1 MKKRKWKLLITVML
15 IFVLSAQ
22 PVLAANG
29 ARLLLVGGEDA
40 ESVSENG
47 EAVSENEL
55 HEEKE

>member
-55 HEEKE
+55 H